1 MSNTLTHFQVLTQA
15 QVPPIRCGLAVIQE
29 ASQGCHSLN
38 RAKLAGVGGVGGEE
52 DGVMTWSHDQS
63 LPQGMLGNVVF

>member
-38 RAKLAGVGGVGGEE
+38 RAKLVCVCGGGV
-52 DGVMTWSHDQS
+52 MAWSHDQS
-63 LPQGMLGNVVF
+63 LPKGMLGNVVF